1 MSNIQL
7 LTREEIQKSAPAVYA
22 KAPKSSMTDRYTFV
36 STEKIIDD
44 FAEAGWYPTKAFQ
57 SKPSKRTLHRN
68 PAERKHVVR
77 LSNPSFAPVMREA
90 GELTP
95 EILLIN
101 SHDGSSSLKLM
112 IGLFRLICSNGLI
125 ISSSIMTEITKRHSG
140 EKDEIFRI
148 LHETTKQF
156 PDIWDR
162 VNEYSTLNL
171 SNNQKIDFATKV
183 IEFNWGKTSA
193 ISPEALLIPRRNE
206 DKRDDIFHVM
216 NVVQENIIKGGV
228 NYMHPYKNTLR
239 HTKSI
244 KNASK
249 DIRIN
254 VFLWQIM
261 ENYRVSGKFIL

>member
-44 FAEAGWYPTKAFQ
+44 FAETGWYPTKAFQ

-101 SHDGSSSLKLM
+101 SHDGTSGIKM
-112 IGLFRLICSNGLI
+112 EIGLFRMICSNGLVI
-125 ISSSIMTEITKRHSG
+125 ADSRFAQIKKRHSG
-140 EKDEIFRI
+140 DKEEIFRI
-148 LHETTKQF
+148 VAEAGKEF
-156 PDIWDR
+156 PEVW
-162 VNEYSTLNL
+162 N
-171 SNNQKIDFATKV
+171 KIDEYRSIHLTNGQRLDFASKM
-183 IEFNWGKTSA
+183 IDFNWNENSVIT
-193 ISPEALLIPRRNE
+193 PEALLIPRRNIDE
-206 DKRDDIFHVM
+206 SDDLFTTM
-216 NVVQENIIKGGV
+216 NVLQENLIKGGV
-228 NYMHPYKNTLR
+228 QYIHPLRGTTR
-239 HTKSI
+239 HTKQI
-244 KNASK
+244 KNANR
-249 DIRIN
+249 DIILN
-254 VFLWQIM
+254 AMLWSAM
-261 ENYRVSGKFIL
+261 ENFRKTKRFMV